1 MQEVKNNDYVTVVYD
16 GFLSNDEAFES
27 SKDTGP
33 MEFQAGSN
41 SVLPGFE
48 KEVLGM
54 KINETKN
61 FEIQPQDA
69 FGIKK
74 PELVHTVERAVI
86 GAEGEVKPGAILGL
100 TVEKDGENVKVP
112 AMVTDVTDDTITVD
126 FNHPLAGQT
135 LKYQVTVTGIS
146 DKPSAS
152 ATGCGCGCGED
163 NSSQTDDCSTSDCS
177 NGCGCK

>member
-1 MQEVKNNDYVTVVYD
+1 MLEVKNNDYVTVIYD
-16 GFLSNDEAFES
+16 GFLNNDEVFES

-33 MEFQAGSN
+33 MEFQVGTN

-48 KEVLGM
+48 NAVLGM
-54 KINETKN
+54 KMNETKN

-86 GAEGEVKPGAILGL
+86 GADAEVKPGAILGL

-135 LKYQVTVTGIS
+135 LKYQVTVTAIS
-146 DKPSAS
+146 ERPAADAG
-152 ATGCGCGCGED
+152 GCGCGCGD
-163 NSSQTDDCSTSDCS
+163 DHTQTDDCSTSGCNS
-177 NGCGCK
+177 CGCE